1 MRDDLATAARPARPP
16 QNNIPQSK
24 EQRERL
30 LDIIRN
36 YVRSERPTG
45 PLSIEELKEHCSN
58 VLKLAKLAPQ
68 YHDYTAVLVNNEVWR
83 DIVAAIP
90 YEKRLLLLP
99 KCLRDPDNCQGE
111 LDEFGLICNHCG
123 SCVIDELQ
131 NQAERLGYAVLVAEG
146 SPIVTSLIESGK
158 VEAVIGVSCLSVLEQ
173 VFPYMSAG
181 AIPGIAI
188 PLLQDGCA
196 NTSVDI
202 DWVWNAIWENS
213 ADETRRLNLEE
224 LRRKVDSWFTPE
236 SLEPLLGPA
245 DDQTKKLAIDWLAKA
260 GKRWRPFLAVCAYRA
275 IKGDNE
281 EQPGGELMQV
291 AIAIEC
297 FHKASLIHDDIEDG
311 DKQRYDEE
319 TMHVK
324 YGVPIALN
332 VGDFLLGEGYRL
344 LAEANTSGDVRAA
357 MLRVAAEGHRDLC
370 LGQGKELS
378 WLRSGGPL
386 SSDEVI
392 EIYEKKTSPA
402 FAVALNLGAILAGG
416 AEELA
421 GVFKQYSDALGAAYQ
436 IKDDIDDFDVHNFK
450 VERGMIRPSL
460 LLAAAYERAED
471 AGKAAID
478 LLWRRDSTCRGTV
491 DIGAILE
498 KLRIRTMAS
507 AAMESYKSKAIGS
520 LVALSNP
527 SLKGLLRRVVAK
539 IFNDIDVMSCCN
551 DYQAGHVRGGE
562 SS

>member
-1 MRDDLATAARPARPP
+1 MWDDLATAARPARPP

-36 YVRSERPTG
+36 YVRSERPPG

-90 YEKRLLLLP
+90 YERRLLLLP

-158 VEAVIGVSCLSVLEQ
+158 VEAVMGVSCLSVLEQ

-224 LRRKVDSWFTPE
+224 LRREVDSWFTPE

-275 IKGDNE
+275 I
-281 EQPGGELMQV
+281 
-291 AIAIEC
+291 
-297 FHKASLIHDDIEDG
+297 
-311 DKQRYDEE
+311 
-319 TMHVK
+319 
-324 YGVPIALN
+324 
-332 VGDFLLGEGYRL
+332 
-344 LAEANTSGDVRAA
+344 
-357 MLRVAAEGHRDLC
+357 
-370 LGQGKELS
+370 
-378 WLRSGGPL
+378 
-386 SSDEVI
+386 
-392 EIYEKKTSPA
+392 
-402 FAVALNLGAILAGG
+402 
-416 AEELA
+416 
-421 GVFKQYSDALGAAYQ
+421 
-436 IKDDIDDFDVHNFK
+436 
-450 VERGMIRPSL
+450 
-460 LLAAAYERAED
+460 
-471 AGKAAID
+471 
-478 LLWRRDSTCRGTV
+478 
-491 DIGAILE
+491 
-498 KLRIRTMAS
+498 
-507 AAMESYKSKAIGS
+507 
-520 LVALSNP
+520 
-527 SLKGLLRRVVAK
+527 
-539 IFNDIDVMSCCN
+539 
-551 DYQAGHVRGGE
+551 
-562 SS
+562 